1 MQANAHIEV
10 SAYEITEN
18 GIRMIKAEYLP
29 RETRMIVRPA

>member
-1 MQANAHIEV
+1 MQANAYIEV

-29 RETRMIVRPA
+29 RETRVTVRPA